1 MVKLGAVRRIVDPLQ
16 HYIKFPRIW
25 IDNAVFRLHCKA
37 SALLLFGSCLLVS
50 VGQFFGDPIDCIVE
64 KDVPEGVM
72 DTYCW
77 IHSTFT
83 LPKKVNSE
91 IGWAVAHP
99 GVGPVDL
106 LRPTAEPGGEPPVLP
121 LQNYQEETVEHR
133 YYQWVVF
140 TLFLQGVMFLFPY
153 QLWKYIEGG
162 KVASLIP
169 DNLVHTLHDKRM
181 PGFGTPANLVEG
193 GKKVALVATGKI
205 KDYFVTRHG
214 NPYGYR
220 EHRHY
225 FLKFA
230 FCELMNLINVVV
242 QLIFLNVFF
251 NGVFTTYGSEVLSM
265 SQMDPED
272 RRDPLD
278 RVFPKVT
285 KCTFEKYG
293 PSGTIQRFDGL
304 CVLSLNIINEKI
316 YIMLFV
322 WFVFLA
328 TVTAMWIT
336 WRLASI
342 FSGRIRE
349 FILRGQSRL
358 LAKPDD
364 IMIVCN
370 NLSLGDWFILVQIGN
385 NIDTMLYCDVI
396 HQIAV
401 AFRKIEEGTSDR
413 LARTE
418 L

>member
-64 KDVPEGVM
+64 KDVPSGVM

-83 LPKKVNSE
+83 LPKKVNAE
-91 IGWAVAHP
+91 LGWAVAHP

-106 LRPTAEPGGEPPVLP
+106 LVPPPGSEPAHLH
-121 LQNYQEETVEHR
+121 LQNYTEEIVEHR

-140 TLFLQGVMFLFPY
+140 TLFLQGVLFLAPY
-153 QLWKYIEGG
+153 QLWKYMEGG

-169 DNLVHTLHDKRM
+169 TNLVHTIHDKRM
-181 PGFGTPANLVEG
+181 PGFGTPANLIDG
-193 GKKVALVATGKI
+193 GKKAAAVATGKI
-205 KDYFVTRHG
+205 KDYFINRVGR
-214 NPYGYR
+214 PYGYR

-225 FLKFA
+225 FLKFTL
-230 FCELMNLINVVV
+230 CEFLNLFNVVG
-242 QLIFLNVFF
+242 QIIFLNVFF
-251 NGVFTTYGSEVLSM
+251 DGVFTTYGSEVLSM
-265 SQMDPED
+265 SQQDPED
-272 RRDPLD
+272 RYDALD

-285 KCTFEKYG
+285 KCSFDKYG

-316 YIMLFV
+316 YIMLFF
-322 WFVFLA
+322 WLVFLV
-328 TVTAMWIT
+328 TVTSISLA

-358 LAKPDD
+358 LAKPDEVS
-364 IMIVCN
+364 IVCN

-385 NIDTMLYCDVI
+385 NIDTMLYADLI
-396 HQIAV
+396 HQTAV
-401 AFRKIEEGTSDR
+401 AFGKIESGTSDR
-413 LARTE
+413 IVHTTL
-418 L
+418 